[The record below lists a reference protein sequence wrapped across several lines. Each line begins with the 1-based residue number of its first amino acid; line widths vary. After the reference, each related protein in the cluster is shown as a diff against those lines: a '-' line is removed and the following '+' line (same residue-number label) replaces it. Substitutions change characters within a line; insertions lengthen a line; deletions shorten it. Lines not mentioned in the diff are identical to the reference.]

1 MASGVLFKK
10 VQYNESPLICL
21 CMLDNEKDGT
31 EDVNLSK
38 SPIITSA
45 EDKNVAS
52 YPNISSDTGLDVE
65 NGGSIEDK
73 TSTTQEDDQSS
84 YLPKG

>member
-1 MASGVLFKK
+1 
-10 VQYNESPLICL
+10 
-21 CMLDNEKDGT
+21 MLDNEKDGT
-31 EDVNLSK
+31 EDVNFSK
-38 SPIITSA
+38 SLKDPIITSA

>member
-1 MASGVLFKK
+1 
-10 VQYNESPLICL
+10 
-21 CMLDNEKDGT
+21 MLDNEKDGT

-45 EDKNVAS
+45 EDKNVDS
-52 YPNISSDTGLDVE
+52 YQNISSDTIEGLDVK
-65 NGGSIEDK
+65 NRGSIKDK
-73 TSTTQEDDQSS
+73 TSATQEDYQSS